1 MNRRD
6 LLKASLLGGA
16 AALGTASAQQPAPA
30 PDAGAKPKPL
40 DLPFEW
46 SEATFA
52 QLQAAMSSSKVTSEQ
67 LTKDYLRRIEAIDP
81 KLHSILA
88 VNGEAPAEAAALD
101 AERRQKGARGPLHGI
116 PIVLK
121 DNIETAGKLGCT
133 AGSLALEGVACDD
146 AFIAARLKVAGA
158 VILGKSNL
166 SEWANIRSSRSISGW
181 SAKGGL
187 CKNPYALDRSAL
199 GSSSGSGAA
208 TAANLCAASIGTET
222 NGSIIAPSSVHA
234 CVGVKPTVGL
244 VSRTGIVPIS
254 PTQDT
259 AGPICRTVTDAAT
272 LLNVIAAVDNADAAT
287 KVKDRVQT
295 DYLAA
300 LKPDALKGVRLGV
313 MRKLVGGNEQVT
325 RLFDAALEVLKA
337 QGAVLVDGL
346 ELPDPGDAQLELLL
360 FELKAAMADYFT
372 KRRTASPHKSLKD
385 LIAFNEKNA
394 DKEMPYFRQELFVK
408 AEKKGP
414 LTDPAYLKAKKACA
428 DASRTK
434 GIDALLK
441 KNKLSALVGSA
452 FGPTYNIDLLNGDP
466 SFPGN
471 DGYGGSH
478 PAMAGYPSLS
488 VPMGDAMGLPV
499 GLLFCGP
506 AWSEAKLLS
515 YAFAYEQ
522 VSPKRR
528 IPSLRETIALP

>member
-16 AALGTASAQQPAPA
+16 AALSQANAQPGAG
-30 PDAGAKPKPL
+30 PDAGAKPKSV
-40 DLPFEW
+40 DQPFEW

-52 QLQAAMSSSKVTSEQ
+52 QLQAAMSSSKVSSEQ
-67 LTKDYLRRIEAIDP
+67 LTKAYLRRIEAIDP
-81 KLHSILA
+81 KLHAMLA
-88 VNGEAPAEAAALD
+88 VNGEAAAEAAALD
-101 AERRQKGARGPLHGI
+101 SERKQKGARGPLHGI

-133 AGSLALEGVACDD
+133 AGSLALEGVACED
-146 AFIAARLKVAGA
+146 AFITARLKVAGA

-208 TAANLCAASIGTET
+208 TAANFCAASIGTET

-234 CVGVKPTVGL
+234 CVGLKPTVGL

-272 LLNVIAAVDNADAAT
+272 LLNVIAAVDNNDAAT
-287 KVKDRVQT
+287 KVKDRAQT
-295 DYLAA
+295 DYLTG
-300 LKPDALKGVRLGV
+300 LKPDALKGAKLGV
-313 MRKLVGGNEQVT
+313 MRKLVGGNEWVT
-325 RLFDAALEVLKA
+325 RLFDAALDVLKNL
-337 QGAVLVDGL
+337 GATFVDV
-346 ELPDPGDAQLELLL
+346 ELPDPGEAQLDLLL
-360 FELKAAMADYFT
+360 FELKAAMADYLG
-372 KRRTASPHKSLKD
+372 KHRTASPHKSLKD

-394 DKEMPYFRQELFVK
+394 EKEMPYFRQELFEK

-414 LTDPAYLKAKKACA
+414 LTDPAYLKAKKACSE
-428 DASRTK
+428 ASKTK
-434 GIDALLK
+434 GIDALVK
-441 KNKLSALVGSA
+441 KHKLTALVGAA
-452 FGPTYNIDLLNGDP
+452 FGPSYNIDLLNGDP

-471 DGYGGSH
+471 DGYGGS
-478 PAMAGYPSLS
+478 PAAMAGYPSLS
-488 VPMGDAMGLPV
+488 VPMGDALGLPV

-506 AWSEAKLLS
+506 AWTEARLLS

-522 VSPKRR
+522 AAPKRR
-528 IPSLRETIALP
+528 IPAFHETIALP